1 MHTTDPIPGAAMQ
14 VAEAL
19 VKSRRCTPFT
29 EEVAE
34 FWGEK
39 ARILADIHGISREL
53 DELCDRTTP
62 PSERAGHRHF
72 DHKREANN
80 IRDPR
85 YQGDLPRWPSLA
97 VRLAVLAAARSFD
110 PLGGTGVLAFSPH
123 RSEASFFRARLHEL
137 YELAAACEAKSF
149 ELLAGLLAISL
160 PSLRRD
166 AVPDATL
173 IARGLP
179 DEEPVPNY

>member
-1 MHTTDPIPGAAMQ
+1 MQ

-53 DELCDRTTP
+53 EELCDRTTP
-62 PSERAGHRHF
+62 PSVGEGRSRL
-72 DHKREANN
+72 DHKREAKTILKLN
-80 IRDPR
+80 
-85 YQGDLPRWPSLA
+85 QGDLPRWPSLA